1 MGMGLTIWLNGG
13 GGHRIGD
20 GGFSDHAVWGGGH
33 GALDGGWG
41 GLVHHHGGRR
51 LIDYSIGLLNDH
63 GGIAVAWRA
72 DSDRHTVA
80 GGGLHGFASG
90 HASDIASRWI
100 DYRRLAG
107 AGHHIGINHHN
118 RTLINNN
125 RYIAG
130 GWGSARATVDHER
143 HIGGVGGTA
152 Q

>member
-1 MGMGLTIWLNGG
+1 MTIPTITAAIAIGAVINSCRARQASFGWATGNGRGFVEVSVGMGLTIWLNGG

-72 DSDRHTVA
+72 DSDR
-80 GGGLHGFASG
+80 
-90 HASDIASRWI
+90 
-100 DYRRLAG
+100 
-107 AGHHIGINHHN
+107 
-118 RTLINNN
+118 
-125 RYIAG
+125 
-130 GWGSARATVDHER
+130 
-143 HIGGVGGTA
+143 
-152 Q
+152 